1 MKNIKEELQ
10 NMREKVEK
18 FGVIKL
24 LLILIAI
31 IAIFQ
36 AGIFVGYHKA
46 MFYKSAGYNY
56 YKQGKFDDKKMGDN
70 MSNKN
75 GERMSN
81 FNRPDEQNPKNQFG
95 KFMMEMDVPGGHG
108 AVGKIVS
115 INLPNIIIASPD
127 NIEKTVTVSN
137 DTLIREF
144 RETIKSEQLKIGD
157 IVAVI
162 GEISA
167 SDDGL
172 IKAKLI
178 RILPPIP
185 EENSKI
191 NE

>member
-24 LLILIAI
+24 LLIIIAI

-56 YKQGKFDDKKMGDN
+56 YKQGKFDDRKMGDN

-95 KFMMEMDVPGGHG
+95 KFMMEMDIPGGHG

>member
-1 MKNIKEELQ
+1 MKSIKEELQ
-10 NMREKVEK
+10 NMRDKIEK

-56 YKQGKFDDKKMGDN
+56 YRQGSFDDRNVRNDMRDGN
-70 MSNKN
+70 S
-75 GERMSN
+75 ERMGN
-81 FNRPDEQNPKNQFG
+81 FNRPDELNAKNQFG
-95 KFMMEMDVPGGHG
+95 KFLMEMDVPGGHG

-185 EENSKI
+185 EEGSKMS
-191 NE
+191 E